1 MNFIVNTINS
11 IITWFYNELVESNN
25 NLPACSVMEEP
36 IAFANDVEDD
46 YDIHFDY
53 FGDQLV

>member
-1 MNFIVNTINS
+1 MYFIVNTINS

-25 NLPACSVMEEP
+25 NLPAGGVIEEP
-36 IAFANDVEDD
+36 IAFVDDVEDD